1 MRWLEVALRAG
12 IGYGKDRC
20 AIFAAGVTYYSL
32 ISLFPLILFIVSIA
46 AFFIA
51 DAGDQD
57 RLIDELMA
65 NLPLNEDDGRG
76 ALEDT
81 ISGVV
86 DNRGALG
93 VVGFLATAYTAG
105 ALFTSVRVALNGVF
119 HVEQQRPFV
128 LGKAIDLGLVAGFGV
143 LLLASFALTL
153 GIAFLQQQAD
163 AVVGEGLATLVA
175 WLANLAY
182 LLIPPLV
189 TGLVFMLLYT
199 TVAHV
204 GYTPRDVLPGVIVA
218 ALLFEALKVGFAWYI
233 ASFGNYD
240 ATYGTLGFVI
250 ILLLFFNFSAQV
262 MLVGAE
268 IARANAEVRVLER
281 EGGGTPVLTTTV
293 ASVRAALDKA
303 RSTPVVG
310 RFLPELRWLRLP
322 EAAPADEAASDAT
335 GGAAAEGA
343 LTVDDVSSDRPVG
356 EAARFVAAEPESAT
370 TAEPAAPA
378 RAITPRASRRTAA
391 PREVE
396 REAGDA
402 GVGFGW
408 WVALTAAAVA
418 FVAWLSGQER

>member
-12 IGYGKDRC
+12 IAYGKDRC
-20 AIFAAGVTYYSL
+20 AIFAAGVTYYGL
-32 ISLFPLILFIVSIA
+32 ISLFPLILFIVSVA

-51 DAGDQD
+51 DPTDQD

-189 TGLVFMLLYT
+189 TGLVFLLLYT

-204 GYTPRDVLPGVIVA
+204 GYTARDVLPGVIVA

-281 EGGGTPVLTTTV
+281 EGGGTPVLTTTL
-293 ASVRAALDKA
+293 ASLRTALDKA
-303 RSTPVVG
+303 RATPVVG
-310 RFLPELRWLRLP
+310 RFVPELRWLRLP
-322 EAAPADEAASDAT
+322 EAAPAAHAAN
-335 GGAAAEGA
+335 GAAVEGA
-343 LTVDDVSSDRPVG
+343 PTVDEVSPDRPVG
-356 EAARFVAAEPESAT
+356 EAARFVAAETESAPAIRVPPAGAPRANAAASDRIEGR
-370 TAEPAAPA
+370 TAGAPA
-378 RAITPRASRRTAA
+378 GVSFARWAA
-391 PREVE
+391 M
-396 REAGDA
+396 
-402 GVGFGW
+402 
-408 WVALTAAAVA
+408 TAAAVVLLA
-418 FVAWLSGQER
+418 FIREREP